1 MDLITSVVSLEF
13 DLSLGGVFVYV
24 QTLDQV
30 LLQHELSNFCTKV
43 LTSVVFNNDV
53 QYFITKFCS
62 SHCVFYY
69 EFGKCALCIV
79 RCTYC

>member
-1 MDLITSVVSLEF
+1 MDLITSVVILEF

-30 LLQHELSNFCTKV
+30 LLQHELSNFCTN
-43 LTSVVFNNDV
+43 VVSNDDM

-62 SHCVFYY
+62 LHCVFYY

-79 RCTYC
+79 HCTYC